1 MLTVNIIAVGNLKEK
16 YLKEA
21 SAEYQKRISG
31 YAKINIIEIS
41 EEKLS
46 SNPSEKEIANALDTE
61 AEKIFLAAKKSKIIP
76 LCIEGTQYSSV
87 EFSNLIEKATIEGIS
102 EISFV
107 IGSSYGLSDKVKN
120 SAYKKLSFSKMT
132 LPHQLCRIVLLEQIY
147 RAFSITANTKYH
159 K

>member
-1 MLTVNIIAVGNLKEK
+1 MLTVNVIAVGNLKEK

-31 YAKINIIEIS
+31 YAKINIIEIA

-46 SNPSEKEIANALDTE
+46 SNPSEKEISHALDLE
-61 AEKIFLAAKKSKIIP
+61 AEKIFSAVKKSKIIP
-76 LCIEGTQYSSV
+76 LCIEGKQYSSV
-87 EFSNLIEKATIEGIS
+87 EFSNLIEKVALEGIS

-107 IGSSYGLSDKVKN
+107 IGSSYGLSDRVKN
-120 SAYKKLSFSKMT
+120 SAYTKLSFSKMT

-147 RAFSITANTKYH
+147 RAFSISANTKYH